1 MADLIQMQV
10 NARID
15 PKSQANMQRDLN
27 RIGNS
32 LRLNL
37 GAGSLSGGGGIGAS
51 SQAINGLASNI
62 SRVNGNMNTLNNHF
76 GNLQTQ
82 LRQTSAN
89 TAPVNRGFSTMLGSM
104 TSMIGKFAQWALI
117 ANLIY
122 APFRLLKDGIST
134 LAEIDKHMINIAKVT
149 EMSAEEMKRFAETAA
164 YAGSELGKTAQEYLQ
179 AATDFARAGLVD
191 QIEELT
197 EKALLLSNV
206 GDMGI
211 ADSTK
216 TIIATI
222 QGMNLEYSDTI
233 NVIDQM
239 DVVANKNA
247 TTVQNLSD
255 GMRTYAATSKVAG
268 QNINE
273 TVALIGAGTS
283 ILQRSGQEIKIPV
296 SLCCEA

>member
-82 LRQTSAN
+82 LRQTAAN

-117 ANLIY
+117 ANIIY

-134 LAEIDKHMINIAKVT
+134 LAEIDKQMINIAKVT

-239 DVVANKNA
+239 DVVK
-247 TTVQNLSD
+247 
-255 GMRTYAATSKVAG
+255 AATVYGDVDVKLG
-268 QNINE
+268 YIGE
-273 TVALIGAGTS
+273 TLFKIDNTEGRLI
-283 ILQRSGQEIKIPV
+283 
-296 SLCCEA
+296 